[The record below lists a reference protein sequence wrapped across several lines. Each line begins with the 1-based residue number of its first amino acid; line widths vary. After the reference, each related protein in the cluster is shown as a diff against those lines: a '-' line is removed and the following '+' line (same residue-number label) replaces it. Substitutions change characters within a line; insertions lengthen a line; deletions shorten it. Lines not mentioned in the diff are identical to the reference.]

1 MTRLAII
8 LVLYRSRDELPA
20 LWECLAAQ
28 GFRDW
33 RVIALD
39 NSPEDGGGDF
49 LAGLGDARVE
59 VVRNTQNLG
68 FARAVNQGLH
78 RALAAGV
85 PRCLLLNP
93 DTEFGPDFLAGL
105 MAAWDAT
112 GAQVIAPR
120 VMYHDDPTRA
130 WYAGGHLDFG
140 WVFANRHDPYTPGG
154 PGSRI
159 VDFAS
164 GCCLGLTEGVLRR
177 VGLLDESFFVYWEDT
192 DYCLRLKAAGVPI
205 QYVEQPVLLHHSG
218 ASTGGGERS
227 PVGEVLYFGNYGV
240 LLRKHFALPRALL
253 MLLRTFLKERA
264 RPGLRPGSGG
274 RIGRAL
280 LRGFL
285 RRRRPLPRV

>member
-1 MTRLAII
+1 MTQLAII
-8 LVLYRSRDELPA
+8 IVLYRSRDELGA
-20 LWECLAAQ
+20 LWDCLRAQ
-28 GFRDW
+28 SFQDW
-33 RVIALD
+33 RLIALD

-49 LAGLGDARVE
+49 LAARSDARVD
-59 VVRNTQNLG
+59 VVRNPENLG

-78 RALAAGV
+78 RALAGGV
-85 PRCLLLNP
+85 PRSLLLNP
-93 DTEFGPDFLAGL
+93 DTEFAPEFLAEL

-120 VMYHDDPTRA
+120 VMYHDDPGRA
-130 WYAGGHLDFG
+130 WYAGGHLDYG
-140 WVFANRHDPYTPGG
+140 WIFANRHDPYNPGG

-164 GCCLGLTEGVLRR
+164 GCCLGITEQALRQ
-177 VGLLDESFFVYWEDT
+177 VGLLDESYFVYWEDA
-192 DYCLRLKAAGVPI
+192 DFCLRLKAAGVPI
-205 QYVEQPVLLHHSG
+205 QYVEEPMLLHHSG
-218 ASTGGGERS
+218 ASTEGGERS

-240 LLRKHFALPRALL
+240 LLRKHFPLAHALQ
-253 MLLRTFLKERA
+253 MLLRTFLKERS

-285 RRRRPLPRV
+285 RRRRPVPRA